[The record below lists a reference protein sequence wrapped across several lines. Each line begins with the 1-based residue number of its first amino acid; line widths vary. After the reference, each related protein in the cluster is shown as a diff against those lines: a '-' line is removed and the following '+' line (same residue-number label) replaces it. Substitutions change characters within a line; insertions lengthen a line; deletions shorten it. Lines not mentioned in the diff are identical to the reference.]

1 MELALT
7 GSGLPVLLQFD
18 PGRILNFAPCFMGGH
33 SEIHCV
39 MQNRSKSLPLMYHFK
54 KIAHFKIDPQK
65 GKIDEG
71 CMQVRLSFYVS
82 YALNSL
88 RLTKKPGRLLN
99 LHLLYQCLEI

>member
-1 MELALT
+1 
-7 GSGLPVLLQFD
+7 
-18 PGRILNFAPCFMGGH
+18 MGGH

-54 KIAHFKIDPQK
+54 KTAHFKIDPQK

-82 YALNSL
+82 HALNIL
-88 RLTKKPGRLLN
+88 RLTKKPCRGLKPTFVVPVFRKL
-99 LHLLYQCLEI
+99 ISFVA